1 MAVRLYLCY
10 ASRKNKGCG
19 RTFGEVG
26 SWMASSSS
34 VPPLSHK
41 PWFSGIYEKIYEIIA
56 MENRLPPPN
65 EIMVSDK
72 PLATFSDT
80 VAGSADIDNRLLW
93 FREEPPHPFVFA
105 HELIHIADK
114 KISREKRLRLE
125 EVYASNLADLVVLLA
140 DLNIPPPTN
149 PLRLFEDVGLK
160 DVADAMRRY
169 LKLQGSDREVI
180 EQYCEL
186 TGIIP
191 PIAEKIAVEND
202 DVISYRVKI
211 KDNIPD
217 EAITHTIISM
227 LIAAAA
233 TLPAFKEQEIILD
246 LLNRLAIEE
255 NEEEDDLIEGWD
267 EEKKIWEEIEEEG

>member
-1 MAVRLYLCY
+1 LI
-10 ASRKNKGCG
+10 SD
-19 RTFGEVG
+19 E
-26 SWMASSSS
+26 
-34 VPPLSHK
+34 PPAAL
-41 PWFSGIYEKIYEIIA
+41 
-56 MENRLPPPN
+56 
-65 EIMVSDK
+65 
-72 PLATFSDT
+72 SDT
-80 VAGSADIDNRLLW
+80 AAGSADINAKLIW

-114 KISREKRLRLE
+114 KIDRERRSKLE

-140 DLNIPPPTN
+140 DLDIKPPSN

-169 LKLQGSDREVI
+169 LKLHGSDREVI

-186 TGIIP
+186 TGTIP

-217 EAITHTIISM
+217 DVITRTTISM
-227 LIAAAA
+227 LIAGAE
-233 TLPAFKEQEIILD
+233 LPAFRELDIIKD
-246 LLNRLAIEE
+246 LLKKLAIEE

-267 EEKKIWEEIEEEG
+267 EEKKIWEEAEEDEEED